1 MVFKK
6 FDSKKIESVVD
17 YVRDYIMKNPNTEI
31 LIGSDLQNRGYYM
44 NFSTVIAMYEPGHG
58 INID

>member
-1 MVFKK
+1 MVR
-6 FDSKKIESVVD
+6 KIESMTN
-17 YVRDYIMKNPNTEI
+17 YVRDYIKANPNTEI

-44 NFSTVIAMYEPGHG
+44 NFSTVITMHEPGHG